1 MQLVIGLVAGAI
13 VFGALGFWLGT
24 TRGERRGLESGR
36 GLGLEAGRQE
46 GLVQARTES
55 DARIRSIVE
64 AVRRGRIP
72 PGLTPGSAEAEL
84 QRALQEGWAP
94 RETERAAALREAVGR
109 VSAFLEKSVRG
120 PLTGIG
126 EEATPAELRERI
138 GRALGALQDLD
149 FFAKEVPAER
159 QGTDLGTLVQRVS
172 KEFVSDQGIG
182 VRLAMSDVGVRASVN
197 AAALM
202 DALYLVLHNAGRFGD
217 GQTVDLGVARDGTRA
232 KIVVRDRGRG
242 FSEEAFRRAF
252 DPFYSTSDEGLGLGL
267 PHARRVIEAMGG
279 RIELRNV
286 PDGGAEVEVSFPG
299 A

>member
-24 TRGERRGLESGR
+24 TRGERRGLENGR
-36 GLGLEAGRQE
+36 GVGLEAGRRE
-46 GLVQARTES
+46 GLAQGRTES
-55 DARIRSIVE
+55 DAQMRAIVD

-84 QRALQEGWAP
+84 QRALEEGWAP

-109 VSAFLEKSVRG
+109 VGAFLEKSVRG

-126 EEATPAELRERI
+126 EGATPGELRERI
-138 GRALGALQDLD
+138 DRALGALQDLD
-149 FFAKEVPAER
+149 FFAKDGPAER
-159 QGTDLGTLVQRVS
+159 QGTDLGALAQRVS

-182 VRLAMSDVGVRASVN
+182 VRLAMSDVGVRASVH

-202 DALYLVLHNAGRFGD
+202 DALYLVLHNAGRFGSR
-217 GQTVDLGVARDGTRA
+217 QTVDLGVAKDGSRA
-232 KIVVRDRGRG
+232 KIIVRDRGSG
-242 FSEEAFRRAF
+242 FSEESFRRAF
-252 DPFYSTSDEGLGLGL
+252 DPFYSTSEDGLGLGL
-267 PHARRVIEAMGG
+267 PHARKTIEAMGG

-286 PDGGAEVEVSFPG
+286 PDGGAEVEISFPS